1 MNSGVHL
8 LFFKRIIIFF
18 FFFFSKIK
26 ILDLFVFFFPIKP
39 IKKKKKGINI
49 LALSSHRFESD
60 IKELDKCENI
70 SIFTISIFWQSFINF
85 LSNLDSHEY
94 PYKNSKV
101 LQIFLIKLKNI
112 KNIKVV
118 ISGSFWYRFDIPIGN
133 KFDEI
138 GVPYT
143 IIHKECFKYNVNQH
157 KATIQRFR
165 RNKCNA
171 SYYLLHNEVIKKVLV
186 MDVPKEKIDVLGNM
200 RMDEIFKNRET
211 TGKDL
216 SFFLFPQ
223 IIGLDDWVVDDIAK
237 RKFKGGWKKLFRN
250 TTKCIL
256 KFAEENQEININV
269 KGKDNNEISY
279 FKKIC
284 DTLGY
289 KNLDKIKNLKLSFNE
304 NAQDIILRSKL
315 IISFGST
322 VILEAAVLGREI
334 IIPNFDECSKSDYK
348 KRIKLIND
356 YKLFIIANT
365 ENQLYELIKKSFFR
379 ISCRKKEN
387 LYMKEKLFRKWIDPL
402 DGKTRQRYYNKI
414 IKIAE
419 GCSK

>member
-1 MNSGVHL
+1 MM
-8 LFFKRIIIFF
+8 
-18 FFFFSKIK
+18 
-26 ILDLFVFFFPIKP
+26 
-39 IKKKKKGINI
+39 
-49 LALSSHRFESD
+49 D
-60 IKELDKCENI
+60 I
-70 SIFTISIFWQSFINF
+70 
-85 LSNLDSHEY
+85 
-94 PYKNSKV
+94 
-101 LQIFLIKLKNI
+101 
-112 KNIKVV
+112 
-118 ISGSFWYRFDIPIGN
+118 
-133 KFDEI
+133 
-138 GVPYT
+138 
-143 IIHKECFKYNVNQH
+143 
-157 KATIQRFR
+157 
-165 RNKCNA
+165 
-171 SYYLLHNEVIKKVLV
+171 
-186 MDVPKEKIDVLGNM
+186 PKEKIDVLGNM

-237 RKFKGGWKKLFRN
+237 KKFKGGWKKLFKN

-256 KFAEENQEININV
+256 KFAEENQDIKINV
-269 KGKDNNEISY
+269 KGKDYNEISY

-315 IISFGST
+315 IISFSST
-322 VILEAAVLGREI
+322 VILESAILGREI

-365 ENQLYELIKKSFFR
+365 ENQLYELIKKVFR

-387 LYMKEKLFRKWIDPL
+387 YI
-402 DGKTRQRYYNKI
+402 
-414 IKIAE
+414 
-419 GCSK
+419 